1 MTRTKNIKIRLT
13 EDELQRLKRR
23 AGKRGVSALLREGAL
38 GPDPRQIQSEKFA
51 VLAEFTRA
59 RNLLNQIARSC
70 QRQPPVAVMEVVT
83 HLIAVERQLS
93 TLKKS

>member
-1 MTRTKNIKIRLT
+1 MKRTKNIKIRLT
-13 EDELQRLKRR
+13 EDEFQRLKRR
-23 AGKRGVSALLREGAL
+23 AGKRGISALLRNRAL
-38 GPDPRQIQSEKFA
+38 GPDTRQVQSEKFA

-70 QRQPPVAVMEVVT
+70 QRQPPLALAEIVA

>member
-13 EDELQRLKRR
+13 EDEFQRLKRR
-23 AGKRGVSALLREGAL
+23 AGKRGVSALLRNRAL
-38 GPDPRQIQSEKFA
+38 GPDTRQIQSEKFA

-70 QRQPPVAVMEVVT
+70 QRQLPLAVIEIVSQ
-83 HLIAVERQLS
+83 LIAVERQLS
-93 TLKKS
+93 IVKKS

>member
-1 MTRTKNIKIRLT
+1 MTRTKNIRIRLT
-13 EDELQRLKRR
+13 DIEHQRLKSL
-23 AGKRGVSALLREGAL
+23 AGARGISALLRRRAL
-38 GPDPRQIQSEKFA
+38 GPDRRQVQSENFT
-51 VLAEFTRA
+51 VLAEFARV

-70 QRQPPVAVMEVVT
+70 QRQPPLALAEIVA

>member
-13 EDELQRLKRR
+13 EDEFQRLKRR
-23 AGKRGVSALLREGAL
+23 AGKRGISALLRNRAL
-38 GPDPRQIQSEKFA
+38 GPDTRQVQSEKFA

-70 QRQPPVAVMEVVT
+70 QRQPPLALAEIVA

>member
-1 MTRTKNIKIRLT
+1 MKRTKNIKIRLT
-13 EDELQRLKRR
+13 EDELERLKRR
-23 AGKRGVSALLREGAL
+23 AGKRGVSALLRNRAL
-38 GPDPRQIQSEKFA
+38 GPDTRQVQSENFA

-70 QRQPPVAVMEVVT
+70 QRQPPLALTEIVA

>member
-1 MTRTKNIKIRLT
+1 MKRTKTIKIRVT
-13 EDELQRLKRR
+13 ADELQQLKRR

-38 GPDPRQIQSEKFA
+38 GPDARQMQSEKFA
-51 VLAEFTRA
+51 VLAEFARA

-70 QRQPPVAVMEVVT
+70 RCQPPLAVLEIVS

-93 TLKKS
+93 ILKKP